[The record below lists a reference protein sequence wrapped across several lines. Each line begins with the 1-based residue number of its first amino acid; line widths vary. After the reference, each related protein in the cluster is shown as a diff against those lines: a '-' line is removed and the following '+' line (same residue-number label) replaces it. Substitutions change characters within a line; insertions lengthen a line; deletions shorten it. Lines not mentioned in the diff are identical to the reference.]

1 MVTVKNETK
10 NAIIMVEGKGDPI
23 VITGPTEGGK
33 STANGSQAKS
43 EVTQE
48 LLATR
53 EASGKG
59 STSEVSIIA
68 TDYSKI
74 PEDNLIV
81 TAKLCPKSIADCN
94 DDNEMLGTII
104 YSAAKDYDKNPDIS
118 IYQTKLSKALQ
129 YTLEQPAN
137 ESLAYKLKGM
147 TVDDNNTLMEILL
160 KFQIDDV
167 MIVYNE
173 MRAKN
178 PKKGQKGVRIFTE
191 LLSERGSFSDAIQ
204 IFWDYAV
211 EVINRG
217 VSNLKQQLEESGAD
231 IEELPDGTTK
241 FIAMLGIEDIN
252 SDITNT
258 LLKSEDGSK
267 EYLLADISLIFR
279 GADYLF
285 DVRNADYLVVSE
297 YGGEK
302 IHCVRFIDTQGLFH
316 AAGVKPKD
324 ESERII
330 DMLSEYHSNK
340 LVLVVNSFVTDTV
353 KNSYEAIRMMLQE
366 ANRDIE
372 IYILYTH
379 WDEYLKD
386 YSQRGSDRSRFS
398 RGKVT
403 VDWYQKFADASHDQD
418 NLTQMFKNSLLSNS
432 SKRKPVIV
440 GTYRAAILSDPE
452 SKMEDVLEEN
462 HIVYP
467 SALHNLMED
476 MLREE
481 SQRGHKHRLKEG
493 INDCFSIDVSAC
505 GNQNIAALYDNM
517 VGECKNLK
525 LYASTVRASNRRWIG
540 SGTVHISRVNA
551 NDYGYT
557 NIETRFVQE
566 IRNYAMT
573 FTNKLIIDVTP
584 YITDK
589 SEADRFTEDLRAYLA
604 YNQNVGREV
613 AKLIGDEA
621 YKNGFVKETGFR
633 YQYERFTDMI
643 QYTQDNY
650 FMAKNIPFTN
660 AFEKCLHTAIKK
672 VINNFVDA
680 RCIVVY

>member
-1 MVTVKNETK
+1 MVTVNNETK
-10 NAIIMVEGKGDPI
+10 NAITMVEGKGDPI

-33 STANGSQAKS
+33 STANSSQAKS
-43 EVTQE
+43 KVTQE

-81 TAKLCPKSIADCN
+81 MAKLCPKSIADCS
-94 DDNEMLGTII
+94 DDNEMLGSII
-104 YSAAKDYDKNPDIS
+104 YSAAKDYDKNPDMS

-178 PKKGQKGVRIFTE
+178 LKKGQKGVRIFTE
-191 LLSERGSFSDAIQ
+191 LLSERESFSDAIQ
-204 IFWDYAV
+204 TFWDYAV
-211 EVINRG
+211 EVINRE

-241 FIAMLGIEDIN
+241 FIAILGIEDIN
-252 SDITNT
+252 SDIANT
-258 LLKSEDGSK
+258 LLKSEDCSK

-285 DVRNADYLVVSE
+285 DVRNADHLVVSE
-297 YGGEK
+297 YEGEK

-316 AAGVKPKD
+316 ATGVKPKD

-372 IYILYTH
+372 IYIIYTH

-386 YSQRGSDRSRFS
+386 YSQQRSDKSRFT
-398 RGKVT
+398 RGKT
-403 VDWYQKFADASHDQD
+403 NVDWHQKFEEASQDQD
-418 NLTQMFKNSLLSNS
+418 NLTQMFKDSLLSNS

-476 MLREE
+476 MLKEE

-493 INDCFSIDVSAC
+493 INDCFSIDTSAC

-525 LYASTVRASNRRWIG
+525 LYASTVRACIRKWLG
-540 SGTVHISRVNA
+540 SGTFHKSQVSANA
-551 NDYGYT
+551 YGYMD
-557 NIETRFVQE
+557 IETRFVQE

-573 FTNKLIIDVTP
+573 FSNKLIFDVTP

-589 SEADRFTEDLRAYLA
+589 SEADKFTEDLRAYLA

-621 YKNGFVKETGFR
+621 YKNGFVKEIGFR

-660 AFEKCLHTAIKK
+660 VFEKCLHTAIKK
-672 VINNFVDA
+672 VINNFVDS